1 MVISSYNSTTGEVT
15 EQEPQQTEYIQ
26 RSSTWKQYAYGN
38 IIINNVIIIIIII
51 IINTIFNSA
60 YHLAGVVLA
69 SVSGILFTANNFVI
83 NQTKVDVGDVVL
95 VRTLVQISIYLLIL
109 LYRGESFL
117 PANNSQKVYTILQGK
132 KRAILKNES
141 ELILNKSNGFS
152 FY

>member
-15 EQEPQQTEYIQ
+15 NQEPQQTPQYIH

-38 IIINNVIIIIIII
+38 SIINNVIIII

-132 KRAILKNES
+132 KRVILKNES
-141 ELILNKSNGFS
+141 KLILNKYNGFS

>member
-38 IIINNVIIIIIII
+38 SIINNVIIII

-132 KRAILKNES
+132 KRVILKNES
-141 ELILNKSNGFS
+141 ELILNEYNGFS